1 MRIEREGF
9 KRLFRIFAC
18 VAAAALVFTVCL
30 MIWSAYRND
39 QSGSSAPVPDL
50 SERAPAAQSA
60 APAPQPE
67 LPQGEGIVPDKPAE
81 IELGHIS
88 TPETSAADPASEKA
102 VLPEPVITAKA
113 PSYALFKEDPIN
125 SVSPFMEEK
134 TDGAEDE
141 SVIEATEGTEPE
153 TKPESVVSER
163 IVPEQPPRAAGNP
176 FDVKKAAEQAY
187 EAETRVRAVLRVLTP
202 RKCAR
207 VCLIYDDSLCLAETE
222 VCR

>member
-1 MRIEREGF
+1 MTFEREGF

-30 MIWSAYRND
+30 MIWSVYRTNQGD
-39 QSGSSAPVPDL
+39 PKTALPDPVAGNSQSAPK
-50 SERAPAAQSA
+50 
-60 APAPQPE
+60 PE
-67 LPQGEGIVPDKPAE
+67 LPQGEGIVPDKPE
-81 IELGHIS
+81 PVELGHIS
-88 TPETSAADPASEKA
+88 TPEPSEPDPASEKA

-113 PSYALFKEDPIN
+113 PSYALFKDDPIN